1 MKPYII
7 PRTEKVIFCGNTD
20 TLNFSNLTDATNAG
34 NPGAPARRSTDI
46 IPGNK
51 RLER

>member
-1 MKPYII
+1 MKTYIT
-7 PRTEKVIFCGNTD
+7 PHTEKVVFVGNTD